1 MPSVSALLRFVLPG
15 AAILVAAFAVYAVL
29 DRMTVNERAAERRA
43 LLARDAELTG
53 RALAPGS
60 PLGCLDGGAGDT
72 LENACE
78 KAVFADATSAAAAL
92 AFTAAR
98 LVLLQD
104 AAALAQRGADDVTVA
119 LTGVRRAIELD
130 RFGLA
135 AYVLADRDGCT
146 PDRCAAFALVK
157 ETGPLKANLKARVFD
172 QYVSR
177 HAPRWDKTVPAADAV
192 PQAAAPQAAPTVP
205 PVASAAPPQA
215 TRPVDSKW
223 QFPSAASIPAVSI
236 MTAEPARPKDSPKD
250 GAKEGSKAAAEAQA
264 AQPIGEGD
272 TVPVP
277 PKRPQAQLP
286 SVAPS
291 ATQAR

>member
-1 MPSVSALLRFVLPG
+1 MPSVSALLRFALPG

-29 DRMTVNERAAERRA
+29 GRMTVNEQAAERRA

-60 PLGCLDGGAGDT
+60 PLGCLTGGAGDT

-78 KAVFADATSAAAAL
+78 KAVFADASSAAAAL

-104 AAALAQRGADDVTVA
+104 AAALAQRGADGVTSA

-146 PDRCAAFALVK
+146 PERCAAFALVK
-157 ETGPLKANLKARVFD
+157 ETGALKANLKARVFD
-172 QYVSR
+172 QYVAR
-177 HAPRWDKTVPAADAV
+177 HAPRWERPVPAADAV
-192 PQAAAPQAAPTVP
+192 PQAAAPPQQVTP
-205 PVASAAPPQA
+205 PVASAAPPPA
-215 TRPVDSKW
+215 GRPVDSKW

-236 MTAEPARPKDSPKD
+236 MTAEPARPK
-250 GAKEGSKAAAEAQA
+250 EGSKDAAEAQA
-264 AQPIGEGD
+264 AQPMGEGE

>member
-1 MPSVSALLRFVLPG
+1 MPSVSALLRFALPG

-29 DRMTVNERAAERRA
+29 GRMTVNEQAAERRA

-53 RALAPGS
+53 RALMPGS
-60 PLGCLDGGAGDT
+60 PLGCLTGGAGDT

-78 KAVFADATSAAAAL
+78 KVVFADASSAAAAL

-104 AAALAQRGADDVTVA
+104 AAALAQRGADGVTSA

-146 PDRCAAFALVK
+146 PERCTAFALVK
-157 ETGPLKANLKARVFD
+157 ETGALKANLKARVFD
-172 QYVSR
+172 QYVAR
-177 HAPRWDKTVPAADAV
+177 HAPRWERPVPAADAV
-192 PQAAAPQAAPTVP
+192 PQAAAPPQQVTP
-205 PVASAAPPQA
+205 PVASAAPPPA
-215 TRPVDSKW
+215 GRPVDSKW

-236 MTAEPARPKDSPKD
+236 MTAEPARPKEGGKD
-250 GAKEGSKAAAEAQA
+250 GVKDGGKEAAEAPA
-264 AQPIGEGD
+264 AQPMSEGA